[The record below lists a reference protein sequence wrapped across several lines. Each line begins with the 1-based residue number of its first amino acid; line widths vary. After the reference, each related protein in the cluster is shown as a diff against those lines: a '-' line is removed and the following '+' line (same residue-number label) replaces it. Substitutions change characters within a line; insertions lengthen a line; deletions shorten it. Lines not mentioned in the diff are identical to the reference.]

1 MKISEP
7 IVKMHPELASWRQHI
22 HAHPETAIEEHATAE
37 FITTRLKELGL
48 EVHGGIGETGMVA
61 SLSKGSSDRII
72 GLRADMDALFINE
85 ENTFDYCSKNP
96 GKMHACGHDGHS
108 TMLLG
113 AARYLSEHGRFDG
126 TVRFIFQPAEETG
139 NERCGGNT
147 MVKDG
152 LFQRYPVDC
161 VFAMHNFPGL
171 PVGQFAMRSGPM
183 LASIDTFEFKVHS
196 EFAHPAMQHETPDP
210 LLAAARI
217 VDACHAFKARHIN
230 PAEPLILSITQF
242 QSGHPHDDKPGVHVT
257 PDQAYVR
264 GTVYTL
270 NDELRE
276 TMEAGLKRIVEN
288 VAAMEGAEATFTYE
302 RGYPVLINS
311 EREKNLAS
319 LAAAAVVGEE
329 NVQADM
335 QPVMGAEDFAFM
347 LQHRPGCYVFIGNGD
362 EAGPDGHPCHLHNPH
377 YDFNDQAI
385 PVGVQYFANLVE
397 RYLATG

>member
-1 MKISEP
+1 MNIAPP
-7 IVKMHPELASWRQHI
+7 ILDMHDELARWRQHI
-22 HAHPETAIEEHATAE
+22 HAHPETAFEEHATGDFIAE
-37 FITTRLKELGL
+37 RLEQFGL
-48 EVHGGIGETGMVA
+48 EVERGIGETGLVA
-61 SLSKGSSDRII
+61 SLKKGNSDRVI
-72 GLRADMDALFINE
+72 GLRADMDALFIHE
-85 ENTFDYCSKNP
+85 ENDFDYRSQNE

-113 AARYLSEHGRFDG
+113 AARYLTEHGNFDG

-147 MVKDG
+147 MIRDG
-152 LFQRYPVDC
+152 LFERHPVDC

-196 EFAHPAMQHETPDP
+196 EFAHPAMQHESPDP

-217 VDACHAFKARHIN
+217 VDACHAFKARRVN
-230 PAEPLILSITQF
+230 PAEPVILSITQF
-242 QSGHPHDDKPGVHVT
+242 QSGDPVNDKPGVHIT

-270 NDELRE
+270 NNDMRDVMENGLR
-276 TMEAGLKRIVEN
+276 RIVEDY
-288 VAAMEGAEATFTYE
+288 AGAEGAKVDFVYE

-311 EREKNLAS
+311 SAEKEM
-319 LAAAAVVGEE
+319 AAQAANAVVGEE

-335 QPVMGAEDFAFM
+335 QPIMGAEDFAFM
-347 LQHRPGCYVFIGNGD
+347 LQHRPGCYVFIGNGA
-362 EAGPDGHPCHLHNPH
+362 EAGPDGHACHLHNPH
-377 YDFNDQAI
+377 YDFNDRAI
-385 PVGVQYFANLVE
+385 PIGVQYFANLVE
-397 RYLATG
+397 RYLAA